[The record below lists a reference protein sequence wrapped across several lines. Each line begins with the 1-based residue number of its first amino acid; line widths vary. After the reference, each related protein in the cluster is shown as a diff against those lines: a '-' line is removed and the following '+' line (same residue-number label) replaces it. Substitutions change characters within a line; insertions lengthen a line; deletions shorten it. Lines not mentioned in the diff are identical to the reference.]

1 MIRDDVQ
8 HIERRTGCGK
18 TGHAPTRP
26 GHTRYGSIRLG
37 SYGRHGIARE
47 ECTVAAEA
55 APVWSVDPRTGK
67 PREQVAVESTAAEV
81 DAAVRTAHAAFAPL
95 ADRTVRATFLRR
107 AAGLLDEAGEAVI
120 EAADAETALGP
131 GRLTGELA
139 RTTYQLRAFADGVT
153 EGAFLDVR
161 IDHADPDRTPPRPDL
176 RRYKIPLGT
185 VAVYAASNFPL
196 AFSVPGG
203 DTASA
208 LAAGCP
214 VVVKAHPDHPATSEL
229 CAALLRRAATD
240 VGLPEGVVNLV
251 HGFQAGIDLV
261 RHPLIS
267 AAGFTGSV
275 RGGRALYD
283 AAAARP
289 HPIPFHGE
297 LGSLNPVVVT
307 EAAAAERA
315 EQLGTGLAAS
325 MTLGVGQ
332 FCVKPGLVLA
342 PAGDTGDRLLKSLT
356 AAVSDTEPGVLLDH
370 RMRDAF
376 LDGVRTRAELP
387 DVQAPVTPGAG
398 GEHTVSAGF
407 LTVPAARLATEGPHD
422 LLLEECF
429 GPVTVLARY
438 TDESEIGA
446 VLARLSGNLTATLH
460 LGDAESAGTDAA
472 VGTESAATGDVAG
485 DAGDA
490 GDGGDGVGLGA
501 RGAADSNDGIG
512 LGARLLS
519 ALTPLAGRIVVNG
532 WPTGVAVAPAQHHG
546 GPYPAT
552 TSTSTSV
559 GGTAV
564 ERWLRP
570 VVYQD
575 TPPALLPPELRED
588 NPPPGGTSRRQ
599 PGDFGRGDPHLASL
613 GLPRRVDGRAEGA

>member
-1 MIRDDVQ
+1 MV
-8 HIERRTGCGK
+8 T
-18 TGHAPTRP
+18 
-26 GHTRYGSIRLG
+26 
-37 SYGRHGIARE
+37 
-47 ECTVAAEA
+47 AAA

-67 PREQVAVESTAAEV
+67 RREQVAVEATAAEV
-81 DAAVRTAHAAFAPL
+81 DAAVRAAHAARPAL
-95 ADRTVRATFLRR
+95 ADRTARAALLRR
-107 AAGLLDEAGEAVI
+107 AAELLDATGARVI

-139 RTTYQLRAFADGVT
+139 RTTYQLRACADAVD

-161 IDHADPDRTPPRPDL
+161 IDHADPSLTPPRPDL
-176 RRYKIPLGT
+176 RRHRIPLGP

-229 CAALLRRAATD
+229 VAALLRRAAADT
-240 VGLPEGVVNLV
+240 GLPEGVVGLV
-251 HGFQAGIDLV
+251 HGFDAGVELV
-261 RHPLIS
+261 RHPLIA

-275 RGGRALYD
+275 RGGRALFD

-315 EQLGTGLAAS
+315 AEIGAGLAAS

-332 FCVKPGLVLA
+332 FCVKPGLVLV
-342 PAGDTGDRLLKSLT
+342 PEGPDGDRLLTALT
-356 AAVSDTEPGVLLDH
+356 AAVSDTEAGVLLDH

-376 LDGVRTRAELP
+376 VDGVRARAGLP
-387 DVQAPVTPGAG
+387 GVEAPVTPGAG
-398 GEHTVSAGF
+398 GDHTVAPGF
-407 LTVPAARLATEGPHD
+407 LTLPAARLLDDPDGYA

-429 GPVTVLARY
+429 GPVTVVLRHSGDGAV
-438 TDESEIGA
+438 GA
-446 VLARLSGNLTATLH
+446 VLAHLPGNLTATLQ
-460 LGDAESAGTDAA
+460 LSAEEGAGTDP
-472 VGTESAATGDVAG
+472 AG
-485 DAGDA
+485 
-490 GDGGDGVGLGA
+490 
-501 RGAADSNDGIG
+501 RGAH
-512 LGARLLS
+512 LL
-519 ALTPLAGRIVVNG
+519 AEVTALAGRVVVNG

-552 TSTSTSV
+552 TSTATSV
-559 GGTAV
+559 GATAI

-570 VVYQD
+570 VAYQD
-575 TPPALLPPELRED
+575 TPPALLPPELREE
-588 NPPPGGTSRRQ
+588 NP
-599 PGDFGRGDPHLASL
+599 L
-613 GLPRRVDGRAEGA
+613 GLPRRVDGRPEPA